1 MLDQVTGQSSDLLKV
16 DDSEPM
22 LQVSISERQNTKV
35 KERNLIKNNLVEE
48 KLPTIT
54 ILQTTGD

>member
-35 KERNLIKNNLVEE
+35 KERNLIKNNLAEE